1 MRSGT
6 LNTSIFFHKNKTACL
21 HSINQAAILQSRGTL
36 QAAPKTITLDMSNSD
51 AKPKLD
57 LDLESAFLPAWAQ
70 KSTEGNP
77 YAKFEGRDRDY
88 TNRDGRG
95 RKRGSDSGRPP
106 RPRSRD
112 PRSNDRRQ
120 GAGGR
125 DNRPGGGGQQ
135 RSGGGQGR
143 SGKGGNDQG
152 DRRNRPQGRG
162 PQRDR
167 PRRSRQEILA
177 SLPQLKTQII
187 PEPKGVGLLAKRIRM
202 QGRAYPLFD
211 IAGLILQSSDRYHI
225 RFSSQTPPKDQEQQK
240 IWICKLDQ
248 SIWLNEAEVVQHVL
262 QKYLDDF
269 YSAEKTETEPPKGS
283 FNFVAQ
289 CGMSGVVLGPPNYH
303 GYQVRLRELHEERYS
318 RMDFEHF
325 KAKVK
330 IVQDEAVVNKWLEE
344 QSWTIEYGDKKDPEA
359 KKLHS
364 LEEVEIHFRE
374 KNFQGSIECVNSV
387 QVSGDPKNQLS
398 RPIRD
403 LIRFHVD
410 DQTRFPLQ
418 LATELSQQFTRQ
430 GLQFFKVNKT
440 VTHVSVS
447 RPHYLDLASTP
458 VSDLVKRIVQFI
470 DESPNCTR
478 NKVLESL
485 APAPAAAEDP
495 KNDGNG
501 TSELPSGKAEGK
513 DDTAAGESSQPVKDV
528 VEVKPQA
535 ETTGE
540 AKVRKLPKSESA
552 LTPEQAAVTTDLHW
566 LIHQGHVIEFSNGKL
581 ETAKKPKDQPK
592 KKSAKSSKKKSSEE
606 ASKKDKPAQ
615 KAEAKKSDDSVK
627 TAETKSSGTEN
638 VEVEVIPETSQAE
651 AGKVPVTEPPTA
663 ISHTEEKS
671 DSADVSVDAS
681 PEVTDPELSKPAS
694 GEDKV
699 ESKEISPATSE
710 EDTSKPAES

>member
-1 MRSGT
+1 M
-6 LNTSIFFHKNKTACL
+6 
-21 HSINQAAILQSRGTL
+21 HSINRAAILQKGGTL

-70 KSTEGNP
+70 KSTAGNP

-95 RKRGSDSGRPP
+95 RKRGNDSGRPP

-120 GAGGR
+120 GGGGR
-125 DNRPGGGGQQ
+125 DNRSGGGGQQ

-143 SGKGGNDQG
+143 SGKGANDQG
-152 DRRNRPQGRG
+152 GRRHRPQGRG

-248 SIWLNEAEVVQHVL
+248 TIWLNEAEVVQHVL
-262 QKYLDDF
+262 QKYLEDF

-303 GYQVRLRELHEERYS
+303 GYQARLRELHEERYS
-318 RMDFEHF
+318 RMDFEQF
-325 KAKVK
+325 KAKVR
-330 IVQDEAVVNKWLEE
+330 IVQDEEVVNKWLEE

-364 LEEVEIHFRE
+364 LEEVEVHFRE
-374 KNFQGSIECVNSV
+374 HNFQDSIECVNSV

-470 DESPNCTR
+470 DESPNCNR

-485 APAPAAAEDP
+485 APAPAVAEDP
-495 KNDGNG
+495 KSDGIG
-501 TSELPSGKAEGK
+501 TSEPPSEKVEGRG
-513 DDTAAGESSQPVKDV
+513 DTASGESSQPVKDAT
-528 VEVKPQA
+528 EVKPQT

-540 AKVRKLPKSESA
+540 VKVSESPKPDLA

-592 KKSAKSSKKKSSEE
+592 RKPAKSSKNKSSEQ
-606 ASKKDKPAQ
+606 ASKRDKPAQ
-615 KAEAKKSDDSVK
+615 EAEPKKSDGSVK
-627 TAETKSSGTEN
+627 TSETKSLGTEDA
-638 VEVEVIPETSQAE
+638 EVEVTPEISQAD
-651 AGKVPVTEPPTA
+651 AGKVQETEPSTPV
-663 ISHTEEKS
+663 SPTEENS
-671 DSADVSVDAS
+671 DAANVSVDAS
-681 PEVTDPELSKPAS
+681 PDLTGPEASKPAN
-694 GEDKV
+694 GEEKV
-699 ESKEISPATSE
+699 EFKEISPATTE

>member
-1 MRSGT
+1 
-6 LNTSIFFHKNKTACL
+6 
-21 HSINQAAILQSRGTL
+21 
-36 QAAPKTITLDMSNSD
+36 
-51 AKPKLD
+51 
-57 LDLESAFLPAWAQ
+57 
-70 KSTEGNP
+70 
-77 YAKFEGRDRDY
+77 
-88 TNRDGRG
+88 
-95 RKRGSDSGRPP
+95 
-106 RPRSRD
+106 
-112 PRSNDRRQ
+112 
-120 GAGGR
+120 
-125 DNRPGGGGQQ
+125 
-135 RSGGGQGR
+135 
-143 SGKGGNDQG
+143 
-152 DRRNRPQGRG
+152 
-162 PQRDR
+162 
-167 PRRSRQEILA
+167 
-177 SLPQLKTQII
+177 LPQLKTQII

-248 SIWLNEAEVVQHVL
+248 TVWLNEAEVV

-303 GYQVRLRELHEERYS
+303 GYQARLRELHEERYS

-330 IVQDEAVVNKWLEE
+330 IVQDEEVVNKWLEE
-344 QSWTIEYGDKKDPEA
+344 QSWTIEYGDKKDPEG

-364 LEEVEIHFRE
+364 LEEVEVHFRE
-374 KNFQGSIECVNSV
+374 KNFQDSIECVNSV

-398 RPIRD
+398 RPIRN

-495 KNDGNG
+495 KKDGNEAN
-501 TSELPSGKAEGK
+501 ELPSEKGEGR
-513 DDTAAGESSQPVKDV
+513 DDAVAGESSQPVKDV
-528 VEVKPQA
+528 AEVKPQA

-540 AKVRKLPKSESA
+540 AKVRKSPKSESA

-592 KKSAKSSKKKSSEE
+592 RKSAKSSKKKSSEE
-606 ASKKDKPAQ
+606 APKKDKLAQ
-615 KAEAKKSDDSVK
+615 EAEDKKSDDSVK
-627 TAETKSSGTEN
+627 IAETRSLGTEN
-638 VEVEVIPETSQAE
+638 AEVEVIPEISQTE
-651 AGKVPVTEPPTA
+651 AGEVSVTEPSKSVSP
-663 ISHTEEKS
+663 TEEKS
-671 DSADVSVDAS
+671 DSADAS
-681 PEVTDPELSKPAS
+681 PELADPAASKPAS